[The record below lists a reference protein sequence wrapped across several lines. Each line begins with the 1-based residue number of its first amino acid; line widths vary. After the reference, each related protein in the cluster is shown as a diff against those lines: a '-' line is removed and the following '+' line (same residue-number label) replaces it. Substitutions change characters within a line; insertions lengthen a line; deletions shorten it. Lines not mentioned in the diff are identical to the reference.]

1 MKITAA
7 LLSAIAGGAMTASRK
22 ANIASIIAGLVAM
35 GEEMGL
41 LVPHRAAHF
50 VAQIA
55 HESGR
60 FIHDKEVW
68 DGKGAQA
75 RYDTRTDL
83 GNTAAVDGDGK
94 LYRGRSAMQL
104 TGKANYTEFR
114 NWCWAQGL
122 KAPDFVAEPDR
133 VNEDP
138 WEGLVPIWYWST
150 RNLNRYADQEDGV
163 EMITRKINGGTNGL
177 DDRIALYVRSALVI
191 LGRKLEE
198 GAVRKFQSEAGLTP
212 DDIAGPA
219 TRKALHAALVAVK
232 VAAPAPIVLVEPIIT
247 RPALPTVTPMPD
259 APIGTPQQYFT
270 LIQAMAAAGIAA
282 LEQKAA

>member
-1 MKITAA
+1 MQITAA

-22 ANIASIIAGLVAM
+22 ANIASIIAGLDAM
-35 GEEMGL
+35 GEAMGL

-50 VAQIA
+50 LAQIA

-60 FIHDKEVW
+60 FVYDKEAW

-94 LYRGRSAMQL
+94 LYRGRSSMQL

-114 NWCWAQGL
+114 DWCWAQGL

-177 DDRIALYVRSALVI
+177 DDRIALYVRAALVI
-191 LGRKLEE
+191 LGRKLEA
-198 GAVRKFQSEAGLTP
+198 GAVRSFQSENGLTP
-212 DDIAGPA
+212 DDIAGPE
-219 TRKALHAALVAVK
+219 TRKGLHAALVAVK
-232 VAAPAPIVLVEPIIT
+232 VVAPPPVVVVEPAPLPVPVPIDKP
-247 RPALPTVTPMPD
+247 PAPVSET
-259 APIGTPQQYFT
+259 AFT
-270 LIQAMAAAGIAA
+270 DEQILTMIAAGATE
-282 LEQKAA
+282 LLRRKAA